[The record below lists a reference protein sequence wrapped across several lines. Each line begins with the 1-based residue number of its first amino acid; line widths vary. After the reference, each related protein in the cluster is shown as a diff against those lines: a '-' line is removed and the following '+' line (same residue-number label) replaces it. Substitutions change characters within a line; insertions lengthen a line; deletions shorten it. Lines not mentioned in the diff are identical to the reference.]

1 MNGKN
6 KTVMAL
12 VLALLMVVGIIPLDF
27 THARVQAANKVYEE
41 TIKDYVIDETYN
53 FGKVLVPKADGKYP
67 VMIYVHGAGNTNVS
81 SLLLGVM
88 EKWVSAGYVEPMVVV
103 MPQITHTGNGETQFG
118 NFVSKGYLMDLVNY
132 LKNDG
137 DTADKPWK
145 AKIDKSQISTI
156 AGYSMGGSV
165 ALFAGVKHPTVF
177 KNIGGLSPSHFFY
190 GDDDPYR
197 YYVKDP
203 NDLVFSND
211 ENAHLMMAYGAGEQ
225 TDFKNNVERYLGA
238 IESNTNN
245 KNKFQIYVGP
255 QYINSQTLSHSWQLF
270 ARETFCFLYYLKFH
284 DVPSAELIEGS
295 MGNGSFPPYVPPTS
309 GLKIA
314 GKSLALQ
321 DTISINF
328 MLLKADLQG
337 KYHDPYL
344 VVTQGDRQRIL
355 TTYREAGD
363 YLVFNC
369 RVAPQMIGED
379 VVAVPHALSANG
391 EDIAGDAITYSVAR
405 YCYNMLNKEEYA
417 DAKYATLRRL
427 LVDILRYGDASQ
439 KYLNYKTES
448 LASSKLTNEQEA
460 MGTDVS
466 VAMTY
471 GSVKEKNYK
480 TVNASDA
487 LASIENAAL
496 YLEAAVNIRYKF
508 SVSAS
513 VSDPTALR
521 IVITDN
527 AECTNVIAE
536 YPVNIDNRNEEMYY
550 VTASCLNAIQM
561 KKTVYA
567 TVMKGDKK
575 VSNTYRY
582 SIESYAAS
590 IRGKEQKLDNL
601 MDAMMRYG
609 NSAADFVAGK

>member
-1 MNGKN
+1 
-6 KTVMAL
+6 
-12 VLALLMVVGIIPLDF
+12 
-27 THARVQAANKVYEE
+27 
-41 TIKDYVIDETYN
+41 
-53 FGKVLVPKADGKYP
+53 
-67 VMIYVHGAGNTNVS
+67 
-81 SLLLGVM
+81 
-88 EKWVSAGYVEPMVVV
+88 
-103 MPQITHTGNGETQFG
+103 
-118 NFVSKGYLMDLVNY
+118 
-132 LKNDG
+132 
-137 DTADKPWK
+137 
-145 AKIDKSQISTI
+145 
-156 AGYSMGGSV
+156 
-165 ALFAGVKHPTVF
+165 
-177 KNIGGLSPSHFFY
+177 
-190 GDDDPYR
+190 
-197 YYVKDP
+197 
-203 NDLVFSND
+203 
-211 ENAHLMMAYGAGEQ
+211 
-225 TDFKNNVERYLGA
+225 
-238 IESNTNN
+238 
-245 KNKFQIYVGP
+245 
-255 QYINSQTLSHSWQLF
+255 
-270 ARETFCFLYYLKFH
+270 
-284 DVPSAELIEGS
+284 
-295 MGNGSFPPYVPPTS
+295 
-309 GLKIA
+309 
-314 GKSLALQ
+314 
-321 DTISINF
+321 
-328 MLLKADLQG
+328 
-337 KYHDPYL
+337 
-344 VVTQGDRQRIL
+344 
-355 TTYREAGD
+355 
-363 YLVFNC
+363 
-369 RVAPQMIGED
+369 
-379 VVAVPHALSANG
+379 
-391 EDIAGDAITYSVAR
+391 
-405 YCYNMLNKEEYA
+405 MLNKEEYA